1 LVPGGKHLLFFGFYK
16 QKRLTIKIYSGPC
29 KMIAPFFQQLASKY
43 REVIFAKIDTDEA
56 KEVAAA
62 CKVASL

>member
-1 LVPGGKHLLFFGFYK
+1 
-16 QKRLTIKIYSGPC
+16 
-29 KMIAPFFQQLASKY
+29 MIAPFFQQLASKY

>member
-1 LVPGGKHLLFFGFYK
+1 
-16 QKRLTIKIYSGPC
+16 
-29 KMIAPFFQQLASKY
+29 MIAPFFQQLASKY

-62 CKVASL
+62 CKVASLWVLYHLNMYI